1 VWGRETF
8 HFFKNSPP
16 HTSLFGGNE
25 IQFPFRE
32 KGYLSLEEGYHIR
45 HSFELQVPF
54 WESQGWNEEVQLI
67 GRLAYKA
74 YFFGSNK
81 AHVAPILY
89 VQPCFL

>member
-32 KGYLSLEEGYHIR
+32 KGYLSLERRDTISGTVSNFKS
-45 HSFELQVPF
+45 HSGSP
-54 WESQGWNEEVQLI
+54 
-67 GRLAYKA
+67 R
-74 YFFGSNK
+74 FGMKRSN
-81 AHVAPILY
+81 
-89 VQPCFL
+89 